1 MRAFHT
7 SWFNFFAG
15 FVSTFAAAPL
25 GAYMKKVRTNSDSS
39 LTPPL
44 TLLTCADLIAQA
56 DSLNLSKSDIT
67 GGKIASVSGTIV
79 LRAIMGPV
87 MDVFGARK
95 GMFVLMAI
103 CTPGVIGMMFTS
115 NAAGFIVCR
124 CLIGFSLA
132 TFVCSQTW
140 CAQMFSKRI
149 IGVANATAAG
159 WGNLGG
165 GITNLTMPYFFLA
178 FMSATGKDEDLSWR
192 LTYLIPLACHIIAMA
207 MSAVSQDLPD
217 GNYGEL
223 ENSGVKQKSKGSAV
237 LKIGLSNVNA
247 WILTLTYGAC
257 FGVELTMN
265 NQASPYFTE
274 YHGLSP
280 AFSGIFASCF
290 GLMNICMRSL
300 GGILSDWSNARYGM
314 RGRLWAT
321 WIVQTLEGLVCILLG
336 FITGEMK
343 SPFDSEDDTATGCGT
358 ITTDLNG
365 VYTSSNP
372 KCIMGWTKSDCG
384 VWSEVK
390 EIKTKVGGEFKT
402 KSSFIPFCGS
412 LSALPSDAV
421 QIELD
426 LPDELIMILTP
437 PNVFDLGDG
446 AECISNQGMSGT
458 CLAMMILFSIFVQA
472 AEGLHYGVVPYVSR
486 PALGVVS
493 GMVGAGGNLGAVI
506 ATSIFF
512 KGSAMRTDTGILYLG
527 ITILATSLFLFFLY
541 FPDSGGMFFAAGK
554 LKYDPQLIKPPANY
568 RGADSMNYED
578 VNATVGDA
586 SGVKAIDVELEPQ
599 PAVTAA

>member
-25 GAYMKKVRTNSDSS
+25 GAYMKK
-39 LTPPL
+39 
-44 TLLTCADLIAQA
+44 A
-56 DSLNLSKSDIT
+56 DSLNLKKADIA

-115 NAAGFIVCR
+115 NAAGFIICR

-300 GGILSDWSNARYGM
+300 GGILSDWANARYGM

-343 SPFDSEDDTATGCGT
+343 SPFDSEDETSTGCGT
-358 ITTDLNG
+358 STLVDG

-384 VWSEVK
+384 VWSQIR
-390 EIKTKVGGEFKT
+390 EIKTKVGGKFIT

-421 QIELD
+421 QIGGHGGLNLTLLD
-426 LPDELIMILTP
+426 PD
-437 PNVFDLGDG
+437 
-446 AECISNQGMSGT
+446 
-458 CLAMMILFSIFVQA
+458 
-472 AEGLHYGVVPYVSR
+472 H
-486 PALGVVS
+486 
-493 GMVGAGGNLGAVI
+493 
-506 ATSIFF
+506 
-512 KGSAMRTDTGILYLG
+512 
-527 ITILATSLFLFFLY
+527 
-541 FPDSGGMFFAAGK
+541 
-554 LKYDPQLIKPPANY
+554 
-568 RGADSMNYED
+568 
-578 VNATVGDA
+578 
-586 SGVKAIDVELEPQ
+586 
-599 PAVTAA
+599 

>member
-25 GAYMKKVRTNSDSS
+25 GAYMKK
-39 LTPPL
+39 
-44 TLLTCADLIAQA
+44 A
-56 DSLNLSKSDIT
+56 DSLNLKKADIA

-115 NAAGFIVCR
+115 NAAGFIICR

-257 FGVELTMN
+257 FGN
-265 NQASPYFTE
+265 
-274 YHGLSP
+274 
-280 AFSGIFASCF
+280 
-290 GLMNICMRSL
+290 
-300 GGILSDWSNARYGM
+300 
-314 RGRLWAT
+314 
-321 WIVQTLEGLVCILLG
+321 
-336 FITGEMK
+336 K
-343 SPFDSEDDTATGCGT
+343 
-358 ITTDLNG
+358 TTR
-365 VYTSSNP
+365 P
-372 KCIMGWTKSDCG
+372 
-384 VWSEVK
+384 
-390 EIKTKVGGEFKT
+390 
-402 KSSFIPFCGS
+402 
-412 LSALPSDAV
+412 
-421 QIELD
+421 
-426 LPDELIMILTP
+426 TP
-437 PNVFDLGDG
+437 
-446 AECISNQGMSGT
+446 
-458 CLAMMILFSIFVQA
+458 
-472 AEGLHYGVVPYVSR
+472 
-486 PALGVVS
+486 
-493 GMVGAGGNLGAVI
+493 
-506 ATSIFF
+506 
-512 KGSAMRTDTGILYLG
+512 
-527 ITILATSLFLFFLY
+527 
-541 FPDSGGMFFAAGK
+541 
-554 LKYDPQLIKPPANY
+554 
-568 RGADSMNYED
+568 
-578 VNATVGDA
+578 
-586 SGVKAIDVELEPQ
+586 
-599 PAVTAA
+599 

>member
-25 GAYMKKVRTNSDSS
+25 GAYMKK
-39 LTPPL
+39 
-44 TLLTCADLIAQA
+44 A

-140 CAQMFSKRI
+140 CAQMFSKSI

-165 GITNLTMPYFFLA
+165 GITNLTMPLFFLL
-178 FMSATGKDEDLSWR
+178 FMSATGQDEDRSWR
-192 LTYLIPLACHIIAMA
+192 LTYIIPLICHIIAMA
-207 MSAVSQDLPD
+207 MSASSQDLPD

-265 NQASPYFTE
+265 NIAAGYFTQ

-280 AFSGIFASCF
+280 AVSGVFASCF

-300 GGILSDWSNARYGM
+300 GGLLSDWSNARYGM
-314 RGRLWAT
+314 RGRLWST
-321 WIVQTLEGLVCILLG
+321 WIVQSLEGALCIVLGLL
-336 FITGEMK
+336 TTSMK
-343 SPFDSEDDTATGCGT
+343 SPYEFEDDSSSGCEENN
-358 ITTDLNG
+358 I
-365 VYTSSNP
+365 
-372 KCIMGWTKSDCG
+372 KCIMGWTKIGDA
-384 VWSEVK
+384 WKEVRQ
-390 EIKTKVGGEFKT
+390 IKSKVDGSFT
-402 KSSFIPFCGS
+402 NKSSSIPFCGS

-421 QIELD
+421 QVELD
-426 LPDELIMILTP
+426 LPDELIMLLTP
-437 PNVFDLGDG
+437 PSKYVTTPDIAGGSD
-446 AECISNQGMSGT
+446 CISNQDMAGT
-458 CLAMMILFSIFVQA
+458 CLAIMILFSVFVQA

-493 GMVGAGGNLGAVI
+493 GMVGAGGSLGSVI
-506 ATSIFF
+506 ALSIFF
-512 KGSAMRTDTGILYLG
+512 SGSFRDDLGLAYMGIY
-527 ITILATSLFLFFLY
+527 ILAVTALLFLVY
-541 FPDSGGMFFAAGK
+541 FPDMGSMLTKAGAF
-554 LKYDPQLIKPPANY
+554 KYDPQIIKPPAGY
-568 RGADSMNYED
+568 LGADVLNLDGLKTADTE
-578 VNATVGDA
+578 NAE
-586 SGVKAIDVELEPQ
+586 KLEKDVEDE
-599 PAVTAA
+599 ATSAAN

>member
-25 GAYMKKVRTNSDSS
+25 GAYMKKS
-39 LTPPL
+39 
-44 TLLTCADLIAQA
+44 
-56 DSLNLSKSDIT
+56 DSLNLTKADLT

-95 GMFVLMAI
+95 GMFVLMAV
-103 CTPGVIGMMFTS
+103 CTPGVIGMMFTT
-115 NAAGFIVCR
+115 NAAGYIVCR

-140 CAQMFSKRI
+140 CAQMYSKSI

-165 GITNLTMPYFFLA
+165 GITNLTMPLFFLA
-178 FMSATGKDEDLSWR
+178 FMSATGQDEDASWR
-192 LTYLIPLACHIIAMA
+192 LTYIIPLICHIIAMA
-207 MSAVSQDLPD
+207 MSASSQDLPD

-265 NQASPYFTE
+265 NIASGYFTQ

-280 AFSGIFASCF
+280 AVSGVFASCF
-290 GLMNICMRSL
+290 GLMNVCMRSI
-300 GGILSDWSNARYGM
+300 GGILSDWSNQKYGM
-314 RGRLWAT
+314 RGRLWST
-321 WIVQTLEGLVCILLG
+321 WIVQSLEGALCIVLGLL
-336 FITGEMK
+336 TSSMK
-343 SPFDSEDDTATGCGT
+343 SPYEYEDESSSGCGAST
-358 ITTDLNG
+358 YAEG
-365 VYTSSNP
+365 EYTSANP
-372 KCIMGWTKSDCG
+372 NCIPGWTQIGDTWK
-384 VWSEVK
+384 VVK
-390 EIKTKVGGEFKT
+390 EVQTKVNGAFVN
-402 KSSFIPFCGS
+402 KSSNIPICGS
-412 LSALPSDAV
+412 LSALPSPYWQDK
-421 QIELD
+421 LD
-426 LPDELIMILTP
+426 LPGDKLIMLLTP
-437 PNVFDLGDG
+437 PSKFLTDASFKMGDD
-446 AECISNQGMSGT
+446 CISNQDMGGS
-458 CLAMMILFSIFVQA
+458 CLAIMILFSVFVQA

-493 GMVGAGGNLGAVI
+493 GMVGAGGSLGSVI
-506 ATSIFF
+506 ALSIFF
-512 KGSAMRTDTGILYLG
+512 SGSFRDDLGLAYMGIY
-527 ITILATSLFLFFLY
+527 ILAVTGLLFFVY
-541 FPDSGGMFFAAGK
+541 FPDMGGML
-554 LKYDPQLIKPPANY
+554 LKPGAIKYNPQLIKPPAGY
-568 RGADSMNYED
+568 LGADVLNLDGLKKADTEAAAPKD
-578 VNATVGDA
+578 VQLT
-586 SGVKAIDVELEPQ
+586 PM
-599 PAVTAA
+599 

>member
-25 GAYMKKVRTNSDSS
+25 GAYMKK
-39 LTPPL
+39 
-44 TLLTCADLIAQA
+44 A
-56 DSLNLSKSDIT
+56 DSLNLTKKDLT

-95 GMFVLMAI
+95 GMFVLMAV
-103 CTPGVIGMMFTS
+103 CTPGVIGMMFTT
-115 NAAGFIVCR
+115 NAAGYIICR

-140 CAQMFSKRI
+140 CAQMYSKSI

-165 GITNLTMPYFFLA
+165 GITNLTMPLFFLA
-178 FMSATGKDEDLSWR
+178 FMSATGQDEDRSWR
-192 LTYLIPLACHIIAMA
+192 LTYIIPLICHIIAMA
-207 MSAVSQDLPD
+207 MSASSQDLPD
-217 GNYGEL
+217 GNYSEL

-265 NQASPYFTE
+265 NIAAGYFTQ

-280 AFSGIFASCF
+280 AVSGVFASCF
-290 GLMNICMRSL
+290 GLMNVCMRSL
-300 GGILSDWSNARYGM
+300 GGILSDWANARYGM
-314 RGRLWAT
+314 RGRLWST
-321 WIVQTLEGLVCILLG
+321 WIVQSLEGALCIVLGLL
-336 FITGEMK
+336 TTSMK
-343 SPFDSEDDTATGCGT
+343 SPYEFEDSSSSGCGPENT
-358 ITTDLNG
+358 
-365 VYTSSNP
+365 
-372 KCIMGWTKSDCG
+372 KCITGWTKIGDTWKEVNETKSKVDG
-384 VWSEVK
+384 VF
-390 EIKTKVGGEFKT
+390 EIK
-402 KSSFIPFCGS
+402 SSKIPFCGS

-446 AECISNQGMSGT
+446 SECISNQGMAGT

-493 GMVGAGGNLGAVI
+493 GMVGAGGSLGSVI
-506 ATSIFF
+506 ALSIFF
-512 KGSAMRTDTGILYLG
+512 SGSFRDDLGLAYMGIY
-527 ITILATSLFLFFLY
+527 ILAVTGLLFFVY
-541 FPDSGGMFFAAGK
+541 FPDMGGML
-554 LKYDPQLIKPPANY
+554 LKPGAIKYNPQLIKPPAGY
-568 RGADSMNYED
+568 LGADVLNLDGLKTADTEAAAPKD
-578 VNATVGDA
+578 VQ
-586 SGVKAIDVELEPQ
+586 L
-599 PAVTAA
+599 TAAK

>member
-25 GAYMKKVRTNSDSS
+25 GAYMKK
-39 LTPPL
+39 
-44 TLLTCADLIAQA
+44 A
-56 DSLNLSKSDIT
+56 DSLNLTKKDLT

-95 GMFVLMAI
+95 GMFVLMAV
-103 CTPGVIGMMFTS
+103 CTPGVIGMMFTT
-115 NAAGFIVCR
+115 NAAGYIICR

-140 CAQMFSKRI
+140 CAQMYSKSI

-165 GITNLTMPYFFLA
+165 GITNLTMPLFFLA
-178 FMSATGKDEDLSWR
+178 FMSATGQDEDRSWR
-192 LTYLIPLACHIIAMA
+192 LTYIIPLICHIIAMA
-207 MSAVSQDLPD
+207 MSASSQDLPD

-265 NQASPYFTE
+265 NIAAGYFTQ

-280 AFSGIFASCF
+280 AVSGVFASCF
-290 GLMNICMRSL
+290 GLMNVCMRSL
-300 GGILSDWSNARYGM
+300 GGILSDWANARYGM
-314 RGRLWAT
+314 RGRLWST
-321 WIVQTLEGLVCILLG
+321 WIVQSLEGALCIVLGLLTSG
-336 FITGEMK
+336 MK
-343 SPFDSEDDTATGCGT
+343 SPYEFEDESASGCGPT
-358 ITTDLNG
+358 GTENA
-365 VYTSSNP
+365 
-372 KCIMGWTKSDCG
+372 KCIPGWTKIGDTWRK
-384 VWSEVK
+384 VRQ
-390 EIKTKVGGEFKT
+390 IKTKVSGSFVN
-402 KSSFIPFCGS
+402 KSSSIPFCGS

-446 AECISNQGMSGT
+446 SECISNQGMAGT

-493 GMVGAGGNLGAVI
+493 GMVGAGGSLGSVI
-506 ATSIFF
+506 ALSIFF
-512 KGSAMRTDTGILYLG
+512 SGSFRDDLGLAYMGIY
-527 ITILATSLFLFFLY
+527 ILAVTSLLFFVY
-541 FPDSGGMFFAAGK
+541 FPDMGGML
-554 LKYDPQLIKPPANY
+554 LKKGAIKYNPQLIKPPAGY
-568 RGADSMNYED
+568 LGADVLNLDGLKTADTEAAAPKD
-578 VNATVGDA
+578 VQLT
-586 SGVKAIDVELEPQ
+586 S
-599 PAVTAA
+599 AAAN